1 MGAMACGARGSQ
13 MGEPGSRRQGIDYH
27 DSKPRSALSR
37 SLARKDETDRGSS
50 KEVGKGVAGLAIK
63 ASTAPPW
70 PGVRPPLPCCRSASK
85 RAATTH
91 RAVRQSALRFE
102 TPPTDAVSRS

>member
-37 SLARKDETDRGSS
+37 SLGGKDEADRGSA
-50 KEVGKGVAGLAIK
+50 KEVGEGIAALAVR
-63 ASTAPPW
+63 AATAPP
-70 PGVRPPLPCCRSASK
+70 PPIPRSLLACCRSASK

-91 RAVRQSALRFE
+91 RAVRQSALRCE
-102 TPPTDAVSRS
+102 